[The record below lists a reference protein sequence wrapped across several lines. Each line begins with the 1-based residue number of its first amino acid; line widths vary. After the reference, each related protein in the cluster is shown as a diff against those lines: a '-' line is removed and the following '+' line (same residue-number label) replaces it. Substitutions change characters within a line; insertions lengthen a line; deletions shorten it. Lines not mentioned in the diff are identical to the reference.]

1 MRANGRNAA
10 ECGRRLPPVAD
21 RDAAVRPD
29 PARHHVPDGGHRR
42 ADGSHQG
49 NVVRLPGGRDF
60 LPAQWLRGDALEGT
74 RAGLQPDPLSAWPAA
89 PPRLPEQARGYLSR
103 RDIRRSASGFP
114 PVWQVGQYC
123 SAESAK
129 ETSRTVSPHT
139 GHGWPA
145 RPWTWRPDFF
155 SAFRSPAARPAD
167 RAIAVRR
174 QVMIASC
181 NPATSSAARLVASL
195 NGDIF
200 AACSTS
206 S

>member
-74 RAGLQPDPLSAWPAA
+74 RGGLQPDPLSAWPTWPAA

-103 RDIRRSASGFP
+103 RDIRRSVSGLP

-129 ETSRTVSPHT
+129 DTSRTVSPHT
-139 GHGWPA
+139 EQGCPA
-145 RPWTWRPDFF
+145 RPCTRRPAFF
-155 SAFRSPAARPAD
+155 SFFRSPAARPSD
-167 RAIAVRR
+167 RAIAPVS
-174 QVMIASC
+174 VATMTPCSAT
-181 NPATSSAARLVASL
+181 TSSGERLEASRK
-195 NGDIF
+195 GD
-200 AACSTS
+200 
-206 S
+206 